1 MAESKLQTDL
11 SQKIILRSV
20 RGKVGNI
27 IKIQPCKNPETSEY
41 ADCVK
46 RVDSNGDMILS
57 EKERNDPSIIKAS
70 RKQRI
75 ANGSG
80 RTVQEVNRLLE
91 QFENYK
97 KMMKQV
103 SSGNFKMPF

>member
-57 EKERNDPSIIKAS
+57 EKERNDP
-70 RKQRI
+70 
-75 ANGSG
+75 
-80 RTVQEVNRLLE
+80 NR
-91 QFENYK
+91 
-97 KMMKQV
+97 
-103 SSGNFKMPF
+103 